1 MERKQACSRVTTFP
15 LCLCRAAAHPGFPES
30 PASGTV
36 DPGLGTSNRARPLPT
51 SAAKIHN
58 IQKNHDIEVWLEEFM
73 KHLDLPLARRSLI
86 KGAGLGLGAGMVGA
100 LAGATAAPQA
110 AAAATPEGGEIWSSE
125 YWTKKGDIPL
135 WMFRKRVGAPK
146 AGEPS
151 RPVLF
156 FVHGSSVTSRS
167 FDLNV
172 PGHGEYSVMNEFAR
186 YGFDCWTMDHE
197 NYGKSGRTSGNSDIA
212 SGVEDLKAAVEV
224 VARETGRQKY
234 HFLGES
240 SGALRAGAYAMVAPE
255 RADRLVLAAFTY
267 KGEGSPTLTKRA
279 EQVDYYR
286 THNMRKRDREMIRS
300 IATRDKPGTSDAAAV
315 EALADAEMPFG
326 DQIPTGTYLDMTANL
341 PVVHPQKV
349 QSPVLLVRGEFDGIA
364 TVADLEEFFNLLP
377 NGDRQ
382 FIILPGTAH
391 SVALATNRQLFWH
404 VTRAFLT
411 MPTPIAT

>member
-1 MERKQACSRVTTFP
+1 MIDFDRLLGR
-15 LCLCRAAAHPGFPES
+15 RA
-30 PASGTV
+30 V
-36 DPGLGTSNRARPLPT
+36 
-51 SAAKIHN
+51 
-58 IQKNHDIEVWLEEFM
+58 M
-73 KHLDLPLARRSLI
+73 
-86 KGAGLGLGAGMVGA
+86 KGAGLGLVATGM
-100 LAGATAAPQA
+100 AGAMPVQS
-110 AAAATPEGGEIWSSE
+110 AAAATVEDEIWSGE
-125 YWTKKGDIPL
+125 YWAKKGDVPL
-135 WMFRKRVGAPK
+135 WMYRKRLGAPK
-146 AGEPS
+146 PGEPS

-156 FVHGSSVTSRS
+156 FVHGSSITSRT

-212 SGVEDLKAAVEV
+212 SGVEDLKVAVEV

-255 RADRLVLAAFTY
+255 RIDRLVFAAFTY
-267 KGEGSPTLTKRA
+267 KGEGSPTLIKRA
-279 EQVDYYR
+279 EKLDYYR

-300 IATRDKPGTSDAAAV
+300 IATRDKPGTSDLAAV

-341 PVVHPQKV
+341 PVVHPERV
-349 QSPVLLVRGEFDGIA
+349 LAPVLLVRGEYDGIA
-364 TVADLEEFFNLLP
+364 TVADLEEFYNLLP

-382 FIILPGTAH
+382 FVILPGTAH
-391 SVALATNRQLFWH
+391 SVTLATNRQLFWH
-404 VTRAFLT
+404 VTKSFLT
-411 MPTPIAT
+411 MPAPLAT